1 MQEFSNAGM
10 IFSGQKYCDIVILID
25 CYIISIFAI
34 KNFSVLKVFKNF
46 KDYSSQKPLALSLGM
61 FDGVHL
67 GHKSIIDELIKV
79 GADNN
84 LETAILTFWPH
95 PRFVFNPNED
105 LKLLNTLEEKKQLI
119 EKYCIDNLFL
129 KEFDEEFRNLTGEFV
144 RQILIDKLNVKYLII
159 GYDHSFGK
167 NKSGNF
173 DLLVKLSKELDFE
186 VEQMEAIN
194 IHENNI
200 SSTKV
205 RNALLTGD
213 IKEAN
218 EMLGYSYSVSGTVV
232 HGKKIG
238 RTIGYPTANI
248 DTESLKLLPKKG
260 AYIVEVDVKGQHY
273 KGMLSIGTNP
283 TVNGEKLTVEV
294 YILDFDEDIYDERI
308 TVRFRDFLHDE
319 IKFEGIEKLIER
331 LDEDKRLTEE
341 FNF

>member
-1 MQEFSNAGM
+1 
-10 IFSGQKYCDIVILID
+10 
-25 CYIISIFAI
+25 
-34 KNFSVLKVFKNF
+34 
-46 KDYSSQKPLALSLGM
+46 M

-67 GHKSIIDELIKV
+67 GHKCIIDELKKI
-79 GADNN
+79 GAENH

-105 LKLLNTLEEKKQLI
+105 LKLLNTLDEKKLLI
-119 EKYCIDNLFL
+119 DKYGINNLFL
-129 KEFDEEFRNLTGEFV
+129 KEFDEEFRNLTGEEFV

-173 DLLVKLSKELDFE
+173 ELLQKLSKELDFE

-200 SSTKV
+200 SSTKI
-205 RNALLTGD
+205 RNALLAGN
-213 IKEAN
+213 IVEAN
-218 EMLGYSYSVSGTVV
+218 EMLGYSYSVSGKVV

-248 DTESLKLLPKKG
+248 STESIKLLPKKG
-260 AYIVEVDVKGQHY
+260 AYIVEVYIKGQPY

-283 TVNGEKLTVEV
+283 TVNGDALTVEV
-294 YILDFDEDIYDERI
+294 YILNFNEDIYDQEI
-308 TVRFRDFLHDE
+308 TVKFRDFLHDE
-319 IKFEGIEKLIER
+319 IKFEGLEKLIER
-331 LDEDKRLTEE
+331 LDKDKRLTEE
-341 FNF
+341 FDFKK

>member
-1 MQEFSNAGM
+1 MVHCHIDRLLHYIYICNQN
-10 IFSGQKYCDIVILID
+10 FSG
-25 CYIISIFAI
+25 
-34 KNFSVLKVFKNF
+34 LKVFKNF
-46 KDYSSQKPLALSLGM
+46 TDYSSQKPLALSLGM

-67 GHKSIIDELIKV
+67 GHKSIIDELIKI
-79 GADNN
+79 GTENN

-105 LKLLNTLEEKKQLI
+105 LKLLNTLEEKKELVK
-119 EKYCIDNLFL
+119 KYGIDNLFL
-129 KEFDEEFRNLTGEFV
+129 KEFDEEFRNLTGEEFV

-173 DLLVKLSKELDFE
+173 ELLQKLSKELDFE

-205 RNALLTGD
+205 RNALSAGN
-213 IKEAN
+213 IWEAN

-248 DTESLKLLPKKG
+248 DTESIKLLPKKG
-260 AYIVEVDVKGQHY
+260 AYIVEVDVKGESY

-294 YILDFDEDIYDERI
+294 YILNFDDDIYGENI
-308 TVRFRDFLHDE
+308 TVRFRDFLHNE

-341 FNF
+341 YNF

>member
-1 MQEFSNAGM
+1 M
-10 IFSGQKYCDIVILID
+10 IH
-25 CYIISIFAI
+25 CYIISYICSQ
-34 KNFSVLKVFKNF
+34 NFFILKVFRNF
-46 KDYSSQKPLALSLGM
+46 SDYTSQKPLALSLGM

-67 GHKSIIDELIKV
+67 GHKSIIDELIKI
-79 GADNN
+79 GSEKN
-84 LETAILTFWPH
+84 LETSVLTFWPH
-95 PRFVFNPNED
+95 PRFVFNPNEN
-105 LKLLNTLEEKKQLI
+105 LKLLNTLDEKKSLM
-119 EKYCIDNLFL
+119 EKYGIDTLFL
-129 KEFDEEFRNLTGEFV
+129 KEFDEEFRNLTGEEFV
-144 RQILIDKLNVKYLII
+144 RQILVDKLNIKYLII

-173 DLLVKLSKELDFE
+173 ELLQRLSKELDFE

-205 RNALLTGD
+205 RNALLAGN
-213 IKEAN
+213 IEEAN

-248 DTESLKLLPKKG
+248 ETDSIKLLPKKG
-260 AYIVEVDVKGQHY
+260 AYIVEVLVKDKLY

-294 YILDFDEDIYDERI
+294 YILDFQGDIYDEKI
-308 TVRFRDFLHDE
+308 TVAFRDFLHDE
-319 IKFEGIEKLIER
+319 IKFEGLERLIER
-331 LDEDKRLTEE
+331 LDEDKRLTQE
-341 FNF
+341 FQF